1 MTGGCQ
7 GWVVAIVG
15 EWVPLE
21 RNVLAGMAA
30 PLSITGRRP
39 RPPMQLHEALDHW
52 RREQVRVAI
61 ARVVDIDHGDGVDG
75 IDGRDPGDPGES
87 GEPEAAVAALAVNER
102 GEITGS
108 VPEGCIEEA
117 LVAEALQVLAQGH
130 AKLVTFGRHDPSSR
144 STWAAGLAGGGS
156 GTVHVFL
163 EPLRPAD

>member
-1 MTGGCQ
+1 
-7 GWVVAIVG
+7 
-15 EWVPLE
+15 
-21 RNVLAGMAA
+21 
-30 PLSITGRRP
+30 
-39 RPPMQLHEALDHW
+39 MQLHEALDHW

-75 IDGRDPGDPGES
+75 IDGRDPG
-87 GEPEAAVAALAVNER
+87 EPEAAAAALAVNER

>member
-1 MTGGCQ
+1 
-7 GWVVAIVG
+7 
-15 EWVPLE
+15 
-21 RNVLAGMAA
+21 
-30 PLSITGRRP
+30 
-39 RPPMQLHEALDHW
+39 MQLHEALDHW

-61 ARVVDIDHGDGVDG
+61 ARVV
-75 IDGRDPGDPGES
+75 
-87 GEPEAAVAALAVNER
+87 EPEAAAAALAVNER